1 MKRKL
6 ILILLPFVFC
16 GMEAGAQ
23 SALEVLRSMGNGTP
37 VEVPPV
43 SDPVCIYCGANR
55 SDGPRQE
62 PHRRGYPCYVE
73 TGGGASQAQE
83 PYIINNHHT
92 VTYNEPET
100 VYIPPTP
107 IRDTPEGQMMLAA
120 VDAIGYS
127 VGSLISEG
135 LSAGLDWLLAK
146 IFDPAPRV
154 QKPVPP
160 KHHGSEYDASD
171 PEKNNGDIQVIKKG
185 GKEGIW
191 NRRTQSWMIKPGEYK
206 NIFLSNLYGVALQ
219 NKKGK
224 WGMINVMA
232 EERDILVPF
241 EYDDCKFILGA
252 GPGSP
257 VTFGYKDAKRNM
269 HYLIGCCKK
278 PKQGLKAKFRF
289 YEGVY
294 SNVEYTGCSDGSG
307 EDRFKV
313 MMIATDYYTG
323 KTKVIDYW
331 GWVCIG
337 DPEHKLI
344 GMGLEDG
351 QEPERVFDEVIL
363 TGIRTPNAFGGWND
377 YYKVKNHGKWG
388 YVKVSHDGISEMNY
402 KLPNFLTIALLPCK
416 YDEITPLPQKLA
428 AYDEIDSD
436 SALVEKDGKY
446 GIGFWAHPYVQNPRY
461 ATIGIATVTSPD
473 DGKLHHVAILSGG
486 ETGQWEAYRLTGVAV
501 RWLDGTPVTGA
512 DFPGA
517 IDAVR
522 KHMAAIPSQWNV
534 KKIIY

>member
-1 MKRKL
+1 
-6 ILILLPFVFC
+6 
-16 GMEAGAQ
+16 MEAGAQ
-23 SALEVLRSMGNGTP
+23 SALEVLQSMGNGTP

-73 TGGGASQAQE
+73 TRGGTAQSQEE

-107 IRDTPEGQMMLAA
+107 IRDTPEGKMMLAA
-120 VDAIGYS
+120 VDAMGYA

-135 LSAGLDWLLAK
+135 LSAGLDWLLGK
-146 IFDPAPRV
+146 IFDPEPRV
-154 QKPVPP
+154 QKPAPP

-171 PEKNNGDIQVIKKG
+171 PEKNNGDIQVIRKG
-185 GKEGIW
+185 KSEGIW
-191 NRRTQSWMIKPGEYK
+191 NRRTQSWMIKPGEFK
-206 NIFLSNLYGVALQ
+206 SIFLSNLYGVTLQ

-224 WGMINVMA
+224 WGMINIMA

-241 EYDDCKFILGA
+241 EYDDCKFVLGA

-278 PKQGLKAKFRF
+278 PKRGLKAKFRF
-289 YEGVY
+289 YDGVY

-337 DPEHKLI
+337 DPEHKVI

-388 YVKVSHDGISEMNY
+388 YVKVSHDGISEMNF
-402 KLPNFLTIALLPCK
+402 KLPNFSTIALLPCK
-416 YDEITPLPQKLA
+416 FDDITPLPQKLT

-436 SALVEKDGKY
+436 SALVEKDRKY
-446 GIGFWAHPYVQNPRY
+446 GIGFWANPDVQNPRF
-461 ATIGIATVTSPD
+461 ATIGITTVTSPD
-473 DGKLHHVAILSGG
+473 DGKLHHVAIFTGG
-486 ETGQWEAYRLTGVAV
+486 DTGQWEVFRLTGGAV
-501 RWLDGTPVTGA
+501 RWLDGTPVVGA
-512 DFPGA
+512 DFAGA

-522 KHMAAIPSQWNV
+522 KHMATLPSQLNI
-534 KKIIY
+534 KKVIY